1 VSEPGPPLRAAV
13 LVVSD
18 RISAGTHEDQSGR
31 EACRVLGEWGGEV
44 VHYETV
50 PDDPQPISERILH
63 YADRDRLDLVVTS
76 GGTGFADRDV
86 TPEATRA
93 LLVKEA
99 PGLAELIR
107 RETAQFTPFAALSR
121 GVCGI
126 RGKTLIVNLPG
137 SPKGVIQCLEV
148 LRPLIPHAV
157 RVLRGEPEGHPSATP
172 VSPKEGGA

>member
-1 VSEPGPPLRAAV
+1 MSETGPQLRAAV

-18 RISAGTHEDQSGR
+18 RIAAGTHEDESGR
-31 EACRVLGEWGGEV
+31 EACRILTEWGGDV

-50 PDDPQPISERILH
+50 PDDTEPIRERILH

-86 TPEATRA
+86 TPEATRS

-99 PGLAELIR
+99 PGLAELMR
-107 RETAQFTPFAALSR
+107 RETARFTAFAALSR

-137 SPKGVIQCLEV
+137 SPKSVVQCLEV
-148 LRPLIPHAV
+148 LRPLIPHTV
-157 RVLRGEPEGHPSATP
+157 RVLRGEPTGHSSARP
-172 VSPKEGGA
+172 VSPEEDGA

>member
-1 VSEPGPPLRAAV
+1 MSDPGPSLRAAV

-18 RISAGTHEDQSGR
+18 RVAAGTHEDESGR
-31 EACRVLGEWGGEV
+31 EACRVLTEWGGDV
-44 VHYETV
+44 VHYEIV

-86 TPEATRA
+86 SPEATRG

-99 PGLAELIR
+99 PGLAELMR
-107 RETAQFTPFAALSR
+107 REGARFTAFAALSR

-137 SPKGVIQCLEV
+137 SPKGVVQCLEV

-157 RVLRGEPEGHPSATP
+157 RVLRGEPEGHPSP
-172 VSPKEGGA
+172 QSVSTREEGA